1 MNTMNIERLRKI
13 LKSEDFINVEL
24 IFDEGNYCLK
34 HAFDFIP
41 KSRIIPIEDQE
52 RLEKIPSCCDI
63 KLLAVYDV
71 AMGLGRV
78 FENELN
84 SLAKQYSDV
93 KSHIYTNGEM
103 IPLIKTTSLDSGLS
117 FKLARERILEIIEVR
132 LNILHFLYHVN
143 NTWNIP
149 FFSAENF
156 QVIELYVDH
165 LLSAYTKEDNGLIDC
180 QEVVFNSPVT
190 SEITNPKLFGR
201 AISAAVYIKNSDKNN
216 KDECK
221 MIHELWNIIHVLDF
235 EEWNNYSVWEEF
247 LKSNPMFQKHL
258 DENLVDDFFYFWNYF
273 DEVNQLKWLK
283 KKNAWVVFS

>member
-1 MNTMNIERLRKI
+1 MMNLERIKKN

-24 IFDEGNYCLK
+24 IFEEGDYCRN

-52 RLEKIPSCCDI
+52 RLKKIPSCFDN

-93 KSHIYTNGEM
+93 ISHIYTNGEM

-156 QVIELYVDH
+156 QVIELYVDD

-221 MIHELWNIIHVLDF
+221 MIHELWDIIHVLDF
-235 EEWNNYSVWEEF
+235 EEWNNYSGWEEF
-247 LKSNPMFQKHL
+247 LKENELFQKYI
-258 DENLVDDFFYFWNYF
+258 DENIYQVLDYNDYFNGDNEAKY
-273 DEVNQLKWLK
+273 ENRLKGRKSGLI
-283 KKNAWVVFS
+283 